1 MEVRQDLTLSSLRV
15 DPLSVNGAVDA
26 LTVEGPVTMTKTLA
40 VTGAVTCSSTLT
52 GAKVNIVATTTT
64 LTVAQSGSYLIP
76 TAGSAQTFTLPA
88 VASSSGVKY
97 HFIAGSAQAHVITS
111 AAADVVGYVYDNTDG
126 TTLAVTDVAGTSIT
140 LVDPTIGDSL
150 TIVCNG
156 ANWFVEGRLN
166 NTPTVA

>member
-64 LTVAQSGSYLIP
+64 LTVAQSGSYI
-76 TAGSAQTFTLPA
+76 
-88 VASSSGVKY
+88 
-97 HFIAGSAQAHVITS
+97 
-111 AAADVVGYVYDNTDG
+111 
-126 TTLAVTDVAGTSIT
+126 
-140 LVDPTIGDSL
+140 
-150 TIVCNG
+150 
-156 ANWFVEGRLN
+156 
-166 NTPTVA
+166 